1 MSASGALHGTNES
14 EKEMKQK
21 VILHI
26 PHASTAIP
34 ESEGFVV
41 NDDFLKK
48 EILKL
53 TDWYTDDLFH
63 SDRDEMIAATFSR
76 IFCDP
81 ERFPD
86 DAQEVMAA
94 QGMGVLYEK
103 SDCGQVIRNVAPEL
117 RERVLE
123 RYYAIHNRRL
133 SEAVKSQL
141 NIFGK
146 AIIIDCHS
154 FPSRPL
160 NRDLDKTM
168 PRPAFNIGT
177 DPVHTP
183 KYLEEAAVSF
193 FTERGYDVGVNWP
206 YSGSLVPMEYYGIE
220 PNVQSIMLEINRSLY
235 MDEPTGTRSE
245 GYAGIKQ
252 VTGAFI
258 GMIGNLLRG

>member
-1 MSASGALHGTNES
+1 
-14 EKEMKQK
+14 MKQK

-34 ESEGFVV
+34 EREGFVV
-41 NDDFLKK
+41 NDEFLER

-63 SDRDEMIAATFSR
+63 SDMDEMIVAPFSR

-94 QGMGVLYEK
+94 HGMGVLYER
-103 SDCGQVIRNVAPEL
+103 SDCGQVIRNVTPEL
-117 RERVLE
+117 RQRVLE
-123 RYYAIHNRRL
+123 GYYAMHHRKL
-133 SEAVKSQL
+133 GDAVRSQL
-141 NIFGK
+141 DLFGK

-160 NRDLDKTM
+160 NRDLDQSM
-168 PRPAFNIGT
+168 PRPSFNIGT
-177 DPVHTP
+177 DPIHTP
-183 KYLEEAAVSF
+183 KDLEEAAVSF

-206 YSGSLVPMEYYGIE
+206 YGGSLVPMEYYRIQ
-220 PNVQSIMLEINRSLY
+220 PNVQSIMLEINRALY
-235 MDEPTGTRSE
+235 LDEPTHARSKGYE
-245 GYAGIKQ
+245 GIQQ

-258 GMIGNLLRG
+258 EMIGNLLRGR

>member
-1 MSASGALHGTNES
+1 V
-14 EKEMKQK
+14 KQK

-34 ESEGFVV
+34 ESEGIVV
-41 NDDFLKK
+41 NDDFLEK
-48 EILKL
+48 ELLKL

-63 SDRDEMIAATFSR
+63 SDMDEMIVAPFSR

-94 QGMGVLYEK
+94 HGMGVLYEK
-103 SDCGQVIRNVAPEL
+103 SDCGKVLRNVTPEL
-117 RERVLE
+117 RKRVLE
-123 RYYAIHNRRL
+123 GYYAMHHRKL
-133 SEAVKSQL
+133 GEAVRNQL

-206 YSGSLVPMEYYGIE
+206 YSGSLVPMEYYRVQ
-220 PNVQSIMLEINRSLY
+220 PNVQSIMIEINRSLY
-235 MDEPTGTRSE
+235 LDEATSARSE

-252 VTGAFI
+252 VSGEFI
-258 GMIGNLLRG
+258 GMIGSFLRS

>member
-123 RYYAIHNRRL
+123 RYYAIHHRRL